1 MFTSLVPGV
10 YLKDLLTQREGL
22 EETMEEG
29 SERDQNPTWN
39 LEHAQYGLRDRPVLL
54 LSVECWLRPHPR
66 FFR

>member
-22 EETMEEG
+22 EETVEEG
-29 SERDQNPTWN
+29 SKMDQNPTCN

-54 LSVECWLRPHPR
+54 LSVECWLRSHPR